1 MPRPR
6 RQAAGFTLIEL
17 MVVVAIIA
25 IVATL
30 AAVSLQRARPR
41 ANLAGAAVDL
51 QALLHGARQQAL
63 ASGWNV
69 AVMIF
74 PGYSPEND
82 VVGRVIVY
90 QDAEATLFDP
100 TAAVNFD
107 AYDPAV
113 LASGPSSEIVSTLDL
128 PPAVR
133 VGPAV
138 GMGATA
144 KLVAP
149 WASVPVNL
157 DCTFCDGAGAARRGA
172 VVFDPNGRASF
183 YSKAGVALAVDGGSV
198 SLQVPSLGAEVRT
211 LAVGASTGAVT
222 SFDNG

>member
-1 MPRPR
+1 MPRPGR
-6 RQAAGFTLIEL
+6 RRAGFTLIEM
-17 MVVVAIIA
+17 MVTVAIMGI
-25 IVATL
+25 IVAL
-30 AAVSLQRARPR
+30 ATVSLQRARPR

-63 ASGWNV
+63 ASGQNV
-69 AVMIF
+69 AVMVF
-74 PGYSPEND
+74 PGYSPGGD
-82 VVGRVIVY
+82 VVGRIVVY
-90 QDAEATLFDP
+90 QDGDGTLFDA
-100 TAAVNFD
+100 TSAD
-107 AYDPAV
+107 SIDGYDPAV
-113 LASGPSSEIVSTLDL
+113 LKCGPNSEIVSTLDL

-133 VGPAV
+133 IGPAV

-149 WASVPVNL
+149 WTSVPVNL

-172 VVFDPNGRASF
+172 VVFDPRGRASF